1 MFHCTLAVRV
11 LTVIP
16 LIMNRYTYFFCVLAV
31 LSLQFQ
37 LSSSTFDPTK
47 DFIYLPIN
55 FKLLHETFIKKCIP
69 RNSHADDAF
78 V

>member
-1 MFHCTLAVRV
+1 MSHCTLAVRAP
-11 LTVIP
+11 TITF
-16 LIMNRYTYFFCVLAV
+16 LIINRYTYFFCVLAV

-37 LSSSTFDPTK
+37 LSSSTFVPTK

-69 RNSHADDAF
+69 LNSHADDAF